1 MNSGGVT
8 YSAGAGRIIADL
20 VARVKPRFPAVPF
33 LPERFGDKAH
43 DVNWIKR
50 QVSDVVS
57 AGYRKTNL

>member
-1 MNSGGVT
+1 M
-8 YSAGAGRIIADL
+8 
-20 VARVKPRFPAVPF
+20 PF
-33 LPERFGDKAH
+33 LPERFGDKAY